1 MKKNE
6 KVLNPRRRVVE
17 DLKIRNVGNEKTIAG
32 EYFGSKFNYKETFK
46 MFDDYK
52 KSFISLDGDNDNPIT
67 ISAPTTIASV
77 NAFYGAIDSDKIANM
92 TGPGFL
98 FNYTEKYTK
107 EIGSETVFILDLFLN
122 EEFIARLH
130 KAELKMSLLLA

>member
-98 FNYTEKYTK
+98 FNY
-107 EIGSETVFILDLFLN
+107 IIHFRN
-122 EEFIARLH
+122 
-130 KAELKMSLLLA
+130 